1 MLDSWSGETNKRV
14 LEKIQIT
21 NKGTGYKLYD
31 EFYPDIG
38 SWYHAEYEPIVQIES
53 VDANGGIL
61 SVYIYKSGVY
71 GPDVPNELN
80 GIGLVNTKGNG
91 TGATCDIQITPM
103 TSNKVTVTTT
113 TKIEI
118 G

>member
-1 MLDSWSGETNKRV
+1 MNNKRV
-14 LEKIQIT
+14 LEKIQII
-21 NKGTGYKLYD
+21 KGGTGYKLYD

-38 SWYHAEYEPIVQIES
+38 RYHMEYPPIVQIES
-53 VDANGGIL
+53 VDANGGIQ

-71 GPDVPNELN
+71 ASDVPNDFS

-91 TGATCDIQITPM
+91 TGATCDIQITPSI
-103 TSNKVTVTTT
+103 SNKVIVTHT
-113 TKIEI
+113 TKIEM